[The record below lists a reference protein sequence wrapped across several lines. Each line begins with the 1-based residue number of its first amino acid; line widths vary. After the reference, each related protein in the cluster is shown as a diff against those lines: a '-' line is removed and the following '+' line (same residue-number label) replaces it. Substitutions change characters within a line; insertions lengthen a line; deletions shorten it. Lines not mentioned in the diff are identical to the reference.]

1 MAHGPVNKAWFVK
14 IASNVTFKVNESVYE
29 DVKNEH
35 PNAPISVLIGS
46 RTDRCVHLWDGAIDE
61 LTANGYEHKNG
72 NIYGKMTME
81 YEFTA

>member
-29 DVKNEH
+29 TVKNEH

-72 NIYGKMTME
+72 NVYGKMTME